1 MRAPTLCSMQFARF
15 LSAGESI
22 AETDHLPINTLEDR
36 QSDWHSS
43 CVGGRHSHSLQIMKA
58 TQGTTLIT
66 GCTSG
71 IGFHMSHC
79 FAKNGHPLILVAPDP
94 AELQIL
100 ATELRATYGITAHPI
115 VQDLRKA
122 KAADEI
128 FKSLS
133 HDKIQVDILV
143 NNAGQGQRGK
153 TWEIPLEKDL
163 SMLHLN
169 IEAVVRLTKRFLP
182 PMIERGH
189 GRILNTASIAG
200 FEPGPM
206 VNVYHATK
214 AFILS
219 FSEALAVELEGTG
232 VSVTAL
238 CPGPTDTDFFPKADM
253 VGTKAFQ
260 KGAVMAP
267 QEVAVTAYKGV
278 MQGDLIVIPGAS
290 NKALVGARRILT
302 ERAQA
307 KLNEKMYEE
316 VPPGKR
322 KRKRGQKEAEA
333 QP

>member
-1 MRAPTLCSMQFARF
+1 
-15 LSAGESI
+15 
-22 AETDHLPINTLEDR
+22 
-36 QSDWHSS
+36 
-43 CVGGRHSHSLQIMKA
+43 
-58 TQGTTLIT
+58 
-66 GCTSG
+66 
-71 IGFHMSHC
+71 MSHC